1 MWDSE
6 IICFVYLKNA
16 ESPVKLEIMWSY
28 LMNDLLKYLFETYG
42 ENWIKAEP
50 FFAGKMN
57 IAYGRLNND
66 ETAKKLIG
74 RKLKKND
81 FETILKD
88 NPLIDIVLYLKSEPN
103 NPSHYTIT
111 KKELID
117 DFIEDIY
124 NSHAE
129 DWKYFDT
136 YFHDTGEIA
145 YGSVKNDSYRRKNR
159 YLTIYSLYQR
169 RIAINKEILKDEKKN
184 KMEIFYL
191 LKFENKDFIKIGRT
205 FRKFEYRLY
214 NYIYPSSSEE
224 KNKYEGIKIDFINS
238 YVLLT
243 NIDYESFKNFE
254 KQSFENKINKLCI
267 KDRVSKDNREILNI
281 SAATKI
287 INEMKKESACK
298 LLSLEE
304 YTGYSNIEEF
314 IKGNENICKKAVQF
328 YKKKQN
334 SYITNNLLK

>member
-1 MWDSE
+1 MGR
-6 IICFVYLKNA
+6 IGLKRN
-16 ESPVKLEIMWSY
+16 L
-28 LMNDLLKYLFETYG
+28 
-42 ENWIKAEP
+42 
-50 FFAGKMN
+50 FFADKMN

-66 ETAKKLIG
+66 EKSKKLIG
-74 RKLKKND
+74 KKLKKND

-117 DFIEDIY
+117 DFIEYVY

-129 DWKYFDT
+129 DWTYFDT

-145 YGSVKNDSYRRKNR
+145 YGSVKNDSYRRKNHF
-159 YLTIYSLYQR
+159 LTSYGLYQR
-169 RIAINKEILKDEKKN
+169 RISINKEILKKEKNN
-184 KMEIFYL
+184 KMETFYL

-243 NIDYESFKNFE
+243 NINYESFKNFE
-254 KQSFENKINKLCI
+254 KRSFENKINELCI

-281 SAATKI
+281 SAGTKI
-287 INEMKKESACK
+287 INEMKNESACK
-298 LLSLEE
+298 LLTLAE

-314 IKGNENICKKAVQF
+314 IKGNEKISKKAVQF
-328 YKKKQN
+328 YKKKQK
-334 SYITNNLLK
+334 SYITMQT